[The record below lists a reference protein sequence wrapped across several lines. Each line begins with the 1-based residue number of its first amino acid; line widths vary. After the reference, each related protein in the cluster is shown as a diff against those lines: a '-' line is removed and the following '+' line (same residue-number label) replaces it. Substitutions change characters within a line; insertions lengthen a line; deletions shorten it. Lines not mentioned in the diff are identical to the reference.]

1 MYYSDELYHHG
12 IKGQRWGRRN
22 GPPYPLSPQT
32 HASVVRSAGR
42 GGYTGTKSSKKGKI
56 GGVKDHL
63 LANSVFDKSDTGREA
78 YRENLK
84 ANAKSAVGTGI
95 GAGVGAGIGAGVA
108 ALRKGNIKEGAVYGG
123 LAGSAL
129 GSLAGTRSYIKSLK
143 LGAKRH
149 KEIREAD
156 RAKKGRIGGMSPEEE
171 KAARRKRILRNV
183 AIGAGAAA
191 ALGGAGY
198 LAYRN
203 RQRILSRRLKGSAQ
217 QTLNGPVQSPW
228 SRATVVGDGSGA
240 IVPVRSVGRAA
251 PNFKANLGKT
261 GRKARSVV
269 TPTTGLGKKYKF
281 TTKSTNTGIVPVNT
295 NRSLGYLAPE
305 RRSINWRRVGLA
317 GAGAV
322 GLGGGTAA
330 GVSAYRRRK
339 KKRSS
344 RR

>member
-42 GGYTGTKSSKKGKI
+42 GGYTGSKSTK
-56 GGVKDHL
+56 
-63 LANSVFDKSDTGREA
+63 R
-78 YRENLK
+78 R
-84 ANAKSAVGTGI
+84 
-95 GAGVGAGIGAGVA
+95 
-108 ALRKGNIKEGAVYGG
+108 
-123 LAGSAL
+123 
-129 GSLAGTRSYIKSLK
+129 
-143 LGAKRH
+143 
-149 KEIREAD
+149 
-156 RAKKGRIGGMSPEEE
+156 GRIGGLTEEDTKYDPKFRT
-171 KAARRKRILRNV
+171 KAERDEYERRSARAQKIKKGLM
-183 AIGAGAAA
+183 IGAGAAA
-191 ALGGAGY
+191 LAGAGY

-203 RQRILSRRLKGSAQ
+203 RQRILSRRLKGSSQ
-217 QTLNGPVQSPW
+217 QALNGPVQSAW
-228 SRATVVGDGSGA
+228 NRAKVVGDGSGA
-240 IVPVRSVGRAA
+240 IVPVRSIGRAA
-251 PNFKANLGKT
+251 PNYKANLGKN
-261 GRKARSVV
+261 GRKVRSVV
-269 TPTTGLGKKYKF
+269 SPNPGSGKKFKF
-281 TTKSTNTGIVPVNT
+281 TTRSTNTGIVPVNT

>member
-42 GGYTGTKSSKKGKI
+42 GGY
-56 GGVKDHL
+56 
-63 LANSVFDKSDTGREA
+63 
-78 YRENLK
+78 
-84 ANAKSAVGTGI
+84 
-95 GAGVGAGIGAGVA
+95 
-108 ALRKGNIKEGAVYGG
+108 
-123 LAGSAL
+123 AGS
-129 GSLAGTRSYIKSLK
+129 KST
-143 LGAKRH
+143 KR
-149 KEIREAD
+149 R
-156 RAKKGRIGGMSPEEE
+156 GRIGGMTAEEE

-330 GVSAYRRRK
+330 GVSTYRRRK